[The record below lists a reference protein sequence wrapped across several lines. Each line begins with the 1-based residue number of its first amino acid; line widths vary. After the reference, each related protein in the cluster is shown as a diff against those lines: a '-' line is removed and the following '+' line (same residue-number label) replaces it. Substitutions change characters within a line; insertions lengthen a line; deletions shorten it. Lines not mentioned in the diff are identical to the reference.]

1 MKPEQTDQQQLS
13 IDKAAFELGNS
24 LKKILL
30 SEKYNSF
37 KLKEC
42 QEIMA
47 KAGCNCIRQ
56 LEEERKK
63 VEL

>member
-1 MKPEQTDQQQLS
+1 MKPEQTKQEVTL
-13 IDKAAFELGNS
+13 DKAAFELGNS

-30 SEKYNSF
+30 SEKYAAFN
-37 KLKEC
+37 LREC
-42 QEIMA
+42 QEVMA
-47 KAGCNCIRQ
+47 KASCNCIRQ